1 MSTVTLPLPAQLVT
15 QLERILLVDG
25 VAITAPEV
33 KGLLDSDVLKLGGDE
48 ASVFIV
54 AAIPLCRRLHAAGRN
69 FDAIPIARAC
79 NVMAERQPQ
88 LRLRWQSAT
97 VLGILLSHTGDYAG
111 AIAELSRALRMAQSA
126 NSLADQASTWTNLGV
141 AFKHAAAYGLAIEC
155 FLRVA
160 AMQELGRAFSRYCAL
175 VNISHCG
182 LHMGALRMGRAAA
195 KLALK
200 YETDDIRQHHVYE
213 MVLLRSNYVRLLVAD
228 DKVSAAQPI
237 ADEALTMANRHPSA
251 LMSITVSLMRAALDV
266 ALGRHDVG
274 ITRLEGELQQVRD
287 LPEARTDTLLAL
299 AHAEKAAG
307 RESRAVIYWYELAEH
322 IYQQAAE
329 QARQHLSISRFFEE
343 DKQIAVDLIDEQVG
357 ALGGNWGP
365 MPEWDTFER
374 MAQRANLSTYGD
386 ATHGT
391 RVGELARLLALEAG
405 YPGDFASEIGQAARL
420 HDIGFIGLP
429 VSILPARME
438 STTPDLSSASTKA
451 LVKAVATSGDD
462 LVKRHVIY
470 GYDLLTCSNHP
481 RALLAAQIARYH
493 HEHWSG
499 DGYPDGL
506 HGEAIPKA
514 ARVTAVVDAF
524 DEVIMLHSQ
533 DGPLPIEAACERLQ
547 AEAGN
552 KLDPALVAIFMT
564 SVQGGLIGRNLQRP
578 MWLQSMRVLSIHE
591 IIPGAPQS

>member
-1 MSTVTLPLPAQLVT
+1 MSTVTLSLSIQLVAQLEHV
-15 QLERILLVDG
+15 LLTDCL
-25 VAITAPEV
+25 AITTPEA
-33 KGLLDSDVLKLGGDE
+33 KALLGSDVLKLEGE
-48 ASVFIV
+48 QASAFIV
-54 AAIPLCRRLHAAGRN
+54 AAIPLCRCLHAAGRN
-69 FDAIPIARAC
+69 FDAIPIAQAC
-79 NVMAERQPQ
+79 NVLAERQPN

-97 VLGILLSHTGDYAG
+97 VAGILLSHTGDYAG
-111 AIAELSRALRMAQSA
+111 AIAELSRALRLAQSA
-126 NSLADQASTWTNLGV
+126 NSMADQASTWTNLGV

-155 FLRVA
+155 FSRVA

-200 YETDDIRQHHVYE
+200 YESEETRQNHIYE

-228 DKVSAAQPI
+228 GKAAAAHTIAEDALSMAEQQP
-237 ADEALTMANRHPSA
+237 SV

-274 ITRLEGELQQVRD
+274 ITRLEGELKQVRE

-307 RESRAVIYWYELAEH
+307 RDSRAVVYWYELAEH

-343 DKQIAVDLIDEQVG
+343 DKQIAVDLIDEQV
-357 ALGGNWGP
+357 AVLGINWGP

-374 MAQRANLSTYGD
+374 MAQRANLTTYGD

-405 YPGDFASEIGQAARL
+405 YPGDFASEIGLAARL
-420 HDIGFIGLP
+420 HDIGLIGVPSLLLPGSPEPAKPDQSRAP
-429 VSILPARME
+429 VSAIQT
-438 STTPDLSSASTKA
+438 SVISS
-451 LVKAVATSGDD
+451 DD
-462 LVKRHVIY
+462 LMKRHVTY
-470 GYDLLTCSNHP
+470 GYDLLTCCNHP

-493 HEHWSG
+493 HECWSG

-524 DEVIMLHSQ
+524 DEVIMLHPQ
-533 DGPLPIEAACERLQ
+533 EGPLPIQAACERLQ
-547 AEAGN
+547 AEAGS
-552 KLDPALVAIFMT
+552 KLDPDLVATFMT
-564 SVQGGLIGRNLQRP
+564 SIQSGLIGRNLQRP
-578 MWLQSMRVLSIHE
+578 MWLQSMRALSIHE
-591 IIPGAPQS
+591 LIPGASQS